1 MGVLILETSP
11 HPTKHRVPAVGHVP
25 LAEKHWFNG
34 PLGKLGK
41 EEKEN
46 EIKREQ
52 KKK

>member
-1 MGVLILETSP
+1 
-11 HPTKHRVPAVGHVP
+11 VGHVP

-34 PLGKLGK
+34 LLEKLGK

-52 KKK
+52 KKKK